1 MAFEKSEGL
10 LEKSDI
16 YPGTVHRYTVTV
28 PEGYDAA
35 LGAALYVGLD
45 GILCDAPRRIDSLM
59 ATGDIPPMVGVF
71 VEPGCGIWRQ
81 RRGGAL

>member
-28 PEGYDAA
+28 PKGYDAA
-35 LGAALYVGLD
+35 RGAALYVGLD
-45 GILCDAPRRIDSLM
+45 GIL
-59 ATGDIPPMVGVF
+59 
-71 VEPGCGIWRQ
+71 
-81 RRGGAL
+81 

>member
-28 PEGYDAA
+28 PKGYDAA
-35 LGAALYVGLD
+35 RGAALYVGLD
-45 GILCDAPRRIDSLM
+45 GILCDAPSRMVSSLS
-59 ATGDIPPMVGVF
+59 AP
-71 VEPGCGIWRQ
+71 
-81 RRGGAL
+81 AAAA